1 MKHLNPTQILQQI
14 AQIQH
19 MEPGKLCVIRQ
30 GPNGPYYNLQ
40 CREHGR
46 TLTRYVPPDQVEVL
60 TQHTANYQKF
70 QELVG
75 QYAQLIIEQTQ
86 AARRSGL
93 KKRPRA
99 RGPPGPRPGDPTI
112 DGAIPSGPTQWS
124 NGSGTGS
131 AGAHRRIQ
139 IGQPDGWMVATECR

>member
-1 MKHLNPTQILQQI
+1 MASDSPTESVGSRFTWAQDTNRENRSKAFFFCGIIYTYVYTFPMKHLHPTQILQQI

-60 TQHTANYQKF
+60 TQHTANFQKF

-75 QYAQLIIEQTQ
+75 QYAQLIIEQTR
-86 AARRSGL
+86 AAR
-93 KKRPRA
+93 K
-99 RGPPGPRPGDPTI
+99 
-112 DGAIPSGPTQWS
+112 
-124 NGSGTGS
+124 
-131 AGAHRRIQ
+131 
-139 IGQPDGWMVATECR
+139 